1 MWRGEGGERKKGEEL
16 QGGRGGAPA
25 FQVTL
30 DPGLL
35 WPPSA
40 RLSGG
45 FVRASQLNG
54 HPADRHAV
62 YPLCVCY
69 ARERER
75 GRERLPSVFVC
86 VCQRVSGERQEDE
99 S

>member
-1 MWRGEGGERKKGEEL
+1 MRGERERRGKSSKEGG
-16 QGGRGGAPA
+16 GGAPA

-35 WPPSA
+35 CPPSA

-86 VCQRVSGERQEDE
+86 VCASV
-99 S
+99 